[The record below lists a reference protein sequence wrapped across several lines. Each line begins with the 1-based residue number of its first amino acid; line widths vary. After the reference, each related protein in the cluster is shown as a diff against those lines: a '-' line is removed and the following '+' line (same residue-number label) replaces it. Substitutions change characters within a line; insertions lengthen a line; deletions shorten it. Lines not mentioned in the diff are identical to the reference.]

1 MLRFVA
7 LAVLLLSA
15 PALAADCPDWGGAR
29 AEREL
34 AALTDRLA
42 QWDDAYHRRGQSPV
56 SDTIYDQAR
65 ARLVEWKHCFPE
77 VSGAAEAG
85 AVALPAGEAVHPVPQ
100 TGLVK
105 LDGKA
110 AVQAWLAR
118 RSDVWVQP
126 KVDGVAVTL
135 VYVDGRLERAISRGD
150 GRTGQDWT
158 TRVRR
163 LPAVPE
169 RLPESLDTV
178 LQGELYLRLDDH
190 VQAEAGGAG
199 ARSRVAG
206 LLARDTLDTAAAERV
221 GLFVWDWPNGPAT
234 LAARLEGLV
243 ALGLAE
249 SAAMTH
255 PVSGIE
261 DAARWRDR
269 WYRGA
274 LPFATDGI
282 VLRQAGRPPGT
293 DWRAE
298 PPDWAAAWKHPPRE
312 ALAEVR
318 GVEFRI
324 GRTGRIT
331 PLLHLRPIELDGRTI
346 RRVSVGSLARWQTL
360 DVRPGDQVAVALGGL
375 TIPRLEG
382 VVWRA
387 SERPA
392 VSPPDD
398 SDYHALSCFRPIPGC
413 EEQFLARLE
422 WLGGDQA
429 LDLVGVGPGTWR
441 ALLEAGLLNGLLDWL
456 FLDAD
461 QLAAAPGIGKA
472 RADALMARFSAARQR
487 PFAAWLAA
495 LGVPPGIEPAPGD
508 DWQTLASRSKASWQA
523 RPGVGEVRAADL
535 HAFFAHE
542 AVQKLASRLRAE
554 GIVDF

>member
-1 MLRFVA
+1 MLRLIAF
-7 LAVLLLSA
+7 VLLL
-15 PALAADCPDWGGAR
+15 LATPVLAGDCPDWSGAR

-34 AALTDRLA
+34 AALAGRLA
-42 QWDDAYHRRGQSPV
+42 RWDDAYHRRGQSPV

-65 ARLVEWKHCFPE
+65 ARLAEWQRCFPE
-77 VSGAAEAG
+77 VAGSVEAE
-85 AVALPAGEAVHPVPQ
+85 AVALPAGEVVHPVPQ
-100 TGLVK
+100 TGLAK
-105 LDGKA
+105 LDGKS

-118 RSDVWVQP
+118 RDDVWVQP

-135 VYVDGRLERAISRGD
+135 VYAEGRLERAISRGD

-169 RLPESLDTV
+169 RLTEPLDAV

-206 LLARDTLDTAAAERV
+206 LLARDGLEAAAAERV

-234 LAARLEGLV
+234 LAARLEGLA
-243 ALGLAE
+243 ALGLTE

-255 PVSGIE
+255 PVSGFE

-346 RRVSVGSLARWQTL
+346 RRVSLGSLARWQTL

-375 TIPRLEG
+375 TIPRLEE

-392 VSPPDD
+392 VSPPDE
-398 SDYHALSCFRPIPGC
+398 SEYHALSCFRPVAGC

-422 WLGGDQA
+422 WLGGDQG

-441 ALLEAGLLNGLLDWL
+441 ALLEAGLLHGLLDWL

-461 QLAAAPGIGKA
+461 QLAAAPGIGKT

-495 LGVPPGIEPAPGD
+495 LGVPPGVEPAPGD
-508 DWQTLASRSKASWQA
+508 DWQTLASRSKASWQT
-523 RPGVGEVRAADL
+523 RPGVGDVRAADL

>member
-1 MLRFVA
+1 MPRFAA
-7 LAVLLLSA
+7 LVFLLLASPVFA
-15 PALAADCPDWGGAR
+15 VDCPDWSGAR

-34 AALTDRLA
+34 AALTERLA
-42 QWDDAYHRRGQSPV
+42 AWDDAYHRRGQSPV

-65 ARLVEWKHCFPE
+65 ARLAEWRRCFPE
-77 VSGAAEAG
+77 AAGSAE
-85 AVALPAGEAVHPVPQ
+85 AVALPAGEVVHPVPQ

-110 AVQAWLAR
+110 AVRTWLAR
-118 RSDVWVQP
+118 RDDVWVQP

-135 VYVDGRLERAISRGD
+135 VYAEGRLERAISRGD

-169 RLPESLDTV
+169 RLTEPLDAV

-206 LLARDTLDTAAAERV
+206 LLARERLDDATGLRI

-234 LAARLEGLV
+234 LAARLEGLA
-243 ALGLAE
+243 ALGLTE

-255 PVSGIE
+255 PVSGVE

-293 DWRAE
+293 AWRAE
-298 PPDWAAAWKHPPRE
+298 PPDWAAAWKHLPRE

-346 RRVSVGSLARWQTL
+346 RRVSLGSLARWQTL
-360 DVRPGDQVAVALGGL
+360 DVRTGDQVAVALGGL

-392 VSPPDD
+392 VSPPDE
-398 SDYHALSCFRPIPGC
+398 SEYHALSCFRPVAGC

-422 WLGGDQA
+422 WLGGDQG

-472 RADALMARFSAARQR
+472 RADALQARFSAARQR

-495 LGVPPGIEPAPGD
+495 LGVPPGVEPAPGD
-508 DWQTLASRSKASWQA
+508 DWPTLASRSKASWQA